1 MQYTGGKNGS
11 GVYQSII
18 NLMPKHYVY
27 IEAFLG
33 SGAILRNKKAAVR
46 NIGVELDEKVLMS
59 LWRGSDFELYNESFF
74 DFLILDNF
82 HFHFNNRKTLI
93 YADPP
98 YLKSVRSSKNKLYNF
113 EMMSEAEH
121 FELLTKL
128 KSLDCNVMISGYD
141 CDFYNEHLNGWRKSH
156 FWTTNRAGSRVEE
169 TVWLNFPEPFEL
181 HDYQFLGDD
190 YRQRERIK
198 KKRKRLK
205 QRLLKMDK
213 FERLALMAT
222 VEEIK
227 NSAADRNTVFGD
239 VR

>member
-1 MQYTGGKNGS
+1 MQYNGGKNGS

-18 NLMPKHYVY
+18 NLMPKHDVY

-33 SGAILRNKKAAVR
+33 SGAILRNKKAAAR
-46 NIGVELDEKVLMS
+46 NIGVEIDEAVLS
-59 LWRGSDFELYNESFF
+59 AFWRDSNFELYNESFF

-82 HFHFNNRKTLI
+82 NFHLNNRRTLI

-113 EMMSEAEH
+113 ELMKDSEH

-128 KSLDCNVMISGYD
+128 KSLNCNVMISGYD
-141 CDFYNEHLNGWRKSH
+141 CDFYNDILKDWRKSH

-169 TVWLNFPEPFEL
+169 TVWLNFAEPFEL
-181 HDYQFLGDD
+181 HDYQYLGDD
-190 YRQRERIK
+190 YRERERIK

-205 QRLLKMDK
+205 ERLLKMDK
-213 FERLALMAT
+213 FERLALIAT

-227 NSAADRNTVFGD
+227 NSAV
-239 VR
+239 VL